1 MKFCVDTKHRG
12 WKLQP
17 KRSWNGHNKDFRFR
31 ISGKSDSNFATC
43 VETRKSVTGYSVD
56 LEGTPVAVKSG
67 MQKIVALS
75 VTEAELIAMVMLYV
89 KKLLESMEL
98 KVELPMI
105 VKCDNKGAV
114 DLVNGWSVSGNAK
127 HSQVRTMFVRE
138 LKEQNILRIEWIPTH
153 LNEAVFFTKNT
164 DGSTFNKHV
173 PKFCGKD
180 MYQSKEGYQ
189 TAINTLII

>member
-1 MKFCVDTKHRG
+1 MKYCVDTKHRG

-17 KRSWNGHNKDFRFR
+17 KRSWNGHNKEFKFR

-43 VETRKSVTGYSVD
+43 TETRKSITGYSVE

-75 VTEAELIAMVMLYV
+75 VTEAELIAMVMCIQEMLYV

-114 DLVNGWSVSGNAK
+114 DLVNGWSVSGNTK

-138 LKEQNILRIEWIPTH
+138 LKEQNI
-153 LNEAVFFTKNT
+153 
-164 DGSTFNKHV
+164 NKALKWKV
-173 PKFCGKD
+173 K
-180 MYQSKEGYQ
+180 
-189 TAINTLII
+189 TIL